1 MDVDS
6 TSVRRLVSH
15 VVAAVDAAPACC
27 SPFEHLILDNV
38 FPADVYAKMI
48 ETIPAE
54 WRFRALRGRHKSTI
68 RSDGSSTRVKF
79 DLLPEFL
86 RHLNRQERS
95 VWSLVGRAL
104 RASEL
109 RDAFV
114 RRLAPGLCRRF
125 GDVYSSTDFFAI
137 PILTRDTVGYH
148 INEHTD
154 TRWKGITA
162 QIYLPPDESLDG
174 IGTVFSERLGDGS
187 FRRVKQIAFIPNHG
201 YAFAVGDNTWHSVD
215 QIDALPMPRTS
226 ILHTYF
232 VDAGVLLKARNRA
245 RRFGNLLLNDLRSLS
260 R

>member
-6 TSVRRLVSH
+6 TSVRRLINH
-15 VVAAVDAAPACC
+15 VVAAVEAAPACG
-27 SPFEHLILDNV
+27 SPFEHLILDHV
-38 FPADVYAKMI
+38 FPPDLYAEMI
-48 ETIPAE
+48 ETMPAE
-54 WRFRALRGRHKSTI
+54 RRFRALRGRHKSTI
-68 RSDGSSTRVKF
+68 RSDGSAARVKF

-86 RHLNRQERS
+86 RHLEPHARS
-95 VWSLVGRAL
+95 VWSLVGQAL
-104 RASEL
+104 RASDV

-114 RRLAPGLCRRF
+114 RRLASGLRRRF
-125 GDVYSSTDFFAI
+125 GEASSSIDFFAI

-148 INEHTD
+148 IKEHTD
-154 TRWKGITA
+154 THWKGITA

-174 IGTVFSERLGDGS
+174 IGTVFSERLEDGS

-215 QIDALPMPRTS
+215 QLDALPMPRVS

-232 VDAGVLLKARNRA
+232 VDAGVLLKARNRV